1 MRGVT
6 LAVVAALLLLAAGA
20 VWVVARGAPPSWNT
34 ANRMVDE
41 WLSAMAEPSGD
52 RGWSFLSAEAQS
64 MIYDDDPQVYWG
76 DLDKADWT
84 QVAWASANGYVD
96 DGVFYSGY
104 VWLRSHPST
113 LPRFLVERGLAT
125 PHCVEGSPFGIGLQM
140 RTGWFNPPRIS
151 AGIGKAGAADPCW
164 IAFGDSP
171 GPPHDPYDIVGG
183 AWASPG
189 SIQRVGVQ
197 DPSGLVRS
205 IMWGRANPAL
215 EGDADVSDF
224 GPRELAVT
232 WRGAACD
239 SNTLVVVDGT
249 PDALVITIERGR
261 PKTCSGGDVVYD
273 SVLEFADDVRA
284 EHVQIELASR
294 HLGGGER

>member
-6 LAVVAALLLLAAGA
+6 LAVVVALLLVAAGA
-20 VWVVARGAPPSWNT
+20 VGVVARGAPPGSDT

-52 RGWSFLSAEAQS
+52 RGWSFLSDEART
-64 MIYDDDPQVYWG
+64 MIYDDDPQAYWD
-76 DLDKADWT
+76 DLGKADWAH
-84 QVAWASANGYVD
+84 VAWAPAKGYVD

-140 RTGWFNPPRIS
+140 RLGWFNPPGI
-151 AGIGKAGAADPCW
+151 GIGKAGAADPCW
-164 IAFGDSP
+164 LAFEDRP
-171 GPPHDPYDIVGG
+171 GPPHQPFDAVGG

-189 SIQRVGVQ
+189 TIQRVGVE
-197 DPSGLVRS
+197 DRSGLVRS
-205 IMWGRANPAL
+205 IMWGRENPAL
-215 EGDADVSDF
+215 EGTVDVTDF
-224 GPRELAVT
+224 ASHELAVT
-232 WRGAACD
+232 WRGTACD

-249 PDALVITIERGR
+249 ADALRIIIERDLVGEC
-261 PKTCSGGDVVYD
+261 PGSDVVYD
-273 SVLEFADDVRA
+273 SVLGLEAEVQAEDVHIDLRVGEA
-284 EHVQIELASR
+284 AA
-294 HLGGGER
+294 GG